1 MELIYFF
8 AALGFISLGI
18 LVYSLICI
26 HREKN
31 TIKGEKQ

>member
-8 AALGFISLGI
+8 AAIGVISPGI

-26 HREKN
+26 HK
-31 TIKGEKQ
+31 EKQAKEKSN

>member
-8 AALGFISLGI
+8 AALGVISLGI

-26 HREKN
+26 HREKQAN
-31 TIKGEKQ
+31 R